1 MKKEDT
7 EKTIR
12 VKMKIGEVEFEVEC
26 QEEQLQ
32 TTIDK
37 ILSTVT
43 KRLKETQLVI
53 ERTKPSR
60 NYAETCKGVIIRL
73 WEERFFL
80 EPRKLGQIHNEMA
93 RRGISKEK
101 LDEIFS
107 IIYTELLGKP
117 QMKVDELA
125 ALCELNRE
133 HIERILVHLIH
144 EGNINGFIEANVFYI
159 EEV

>member
-1 MKKEDT
+1 MKEEDL

-60 NYAETCKGVIIRL
+60 NYAETCKGVIMRL

-80 EPRKLGQIHNEMA
+80 EPRKLGQIHDEMA
-93 RRGISKEK
+93 RRGFHYDRTAVAHALVDLVKDGILTRE
-101 LDEIFS
+101 
-107 IIYTELLGKP
+107 GKP
-117 QMKVDELA
+117 RRYVYAQ
-125 ALCELNRE
+125 R
-133 HIERILVHLIH
+133 RPPTST
-144 EGNINGFIEANVFYI
+144 NGI
-159 EEV
+159 

>member
-1 MKKEDT
+1 MKEEDS

-43 KRLKETQLVI
+43 KRLKEAQLVI

-60 NYAETCKGVIIRL
+60 NYAETCKGVIMRL
-73 WEERFFL
+73 WEEKFFL
-80 EPRKLGQIHNEMA
+80 EPRKLGQIHDEMA
-93 RRGISKEK
+93 RRGFHYDRTAVAHALVDLVKDGILTRE
-101 LDEIFS
+101 
-107 IIYTELLGKP
+107 GKP
-117 QMKVDELA
+117 RRYVYAQRRPPTST
-125 ALCELNRE
+125 N
-133 HIERILVHLIH
+133 
-144 EGNINGFIEANVFYI
+144 NI
-159 EEV
+159 